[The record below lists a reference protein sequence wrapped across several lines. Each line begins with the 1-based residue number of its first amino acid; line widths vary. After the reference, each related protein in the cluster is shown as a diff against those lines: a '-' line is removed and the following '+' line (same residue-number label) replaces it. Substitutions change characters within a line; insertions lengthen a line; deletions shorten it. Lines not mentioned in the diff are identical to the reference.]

1 MAVVRAPRGD
11 RTVKRVL
18 EPEVMD
24 VPDQAIAYANADF
37 SDSNAAYVHDLIA
50 RYGDDLEHAVDLGC
64 GPGDVVI
71 RVARSQPL
79 ARLTAVDASPA
90 MLSIA
95 NEAIGRAGLTQRI
108 QLVQGRIPGLPIPP
122 RSFTAILTKD
132 MLHHMHDPQAL
143 WQEVQ
148 RLGRSGAAVYIMDL
162 MRPATLDL
170 AAEIVER
177 VAPREDPLLKTDFF
191 NSLCAAFTI
200 SEVHDQLKSAGLA
213 LDVEQ
218 VSERHMRI
226 CGRLANVAV
235 VK

>member
-1 MAVVRAPRGD
+1 
-11 RTVKRVL
+11 VKRVL

-37 SDSNAAYVHDLIA
+37 SDSNAAYVRDLIA
-50 RYGDDLEHAVDLGC
+50 MYGDELEQAVDLGC

-71 RVARSQPL
+71 RIARSQPL

-95 NEAIGRAGLTQRI
+95 NEAIGRAALAERI
-108 QLVQGRIPGLPIPP
+108 QLVQGRIPGLPVPP
-122 RSFTAILTKD
+122 RSFSAILSKD

-162 MRPATLDL
+162 MRPASPDL
-170 AAEIVER
+170 ASEIVER

-191 NSLCAAFTI
+191 NSLCAAFTL
-200 SEVHDQLKSAGLA
+200 SEVHDQLKAAGLA
-213 LDVEQ
+213 LEVEQ
-218 VSERHMRI
+218 VSDRHMRI
-226 CGRLANVAV
+226 SGRLADVAGA
-235 VK
+235 

>member
-1 MAVVRAPRGD
+1 
-11 RTVKRVL
+11 VKRVL

-37 SDSNAAYVHDLIA
+37 SDSNAAYVRDLIA
-50 RYGDDLEHAVDLGC
+50 KFGDDLEHAVDLGC
-64 GPGDVVI
+64 GPGDIVI

-79 ARLTAVDASPA
+79 AHLTAVDASPA

-95 NEAIGRAGLTQRI
+95 NEAVGRAGLTERI
-108 QLVQGRIPGLPIPP
+108 HLVQGRIPGLPIRP
-122 RSFTAILTKD
+122 RSFTAILSKD

-162 MRPATLDL
+162 MRPASPDL
-170 AAEIVER
+170 AAEIVQR
-177 VAPREDPLLKTDFF
+177 VAPGGSPLLKTDFF
-191 NSLCAAFTI
+191 NSLCAAFTL
-200 SEVHDQLKSAGLA
+200 SEVHDQLKSAGVA

-226 CGRLANVAV
+226 SGRLADVAV

>member
-1 MAVVRAPRGD
+1 
-11 RTVKRVL
+11 VKRVL

-24 VPDQAIAYANADF
+24 VPDQAIAYAKADF
-37 SDSNAAYVHDLIA
+37 SDSNAAYVRDLIA

-71 RVARSQPL
+71 RAARSQPL
-79 ARLTAVDASPA
+79 ARFTAVDASAA

-95 NEAIGRAGLTQRI
+95 IEAVSRAGLTERI
-108 QLVQGRIPGLPIPP
+108 LLMEGRIPGLPIPP
-122 RSFTAILTKD
+122 RSCTAILSKD
-132 MLHHMHDPQAL
+132 MLHHMHDPRAL

-162 MRPATLDL
+162 MRPASLDL
-170 AAEIVER
+170 AAEIVET
-177 VAPREDPLLKTDFF
+177 VAPREHPLLKTDFF

-226 CGRLANVAV
+226 SGRLANIAV

>member
-1 MAVVRAPRGD
+1 M
-11 RTVKRVL
+11 KRVL

-37 SDSNAAYVHDLIA
+37 SDSNAAYVRDLIA
-50 RYGDDLEHAVDLGC
+50 MFGDDLQHAVDLGC

-95 NEAIGRAGLTQRI
+95 SEAVGRAGLTERI
-108 QLVQGRIPGLPIPP
+108 HLVQGRIPGLPIPP
-122 RSFTAILTKD
+122 RSFTAILSKD

-162 MRPATLDL
+162 MRPASPDL
-170 AAEIVER
+170 AVEIVER
-177 VAPREDPLLKTDFF
+177 VAPGGDPLLKTDFY

-226 CGRLANVAV
+226 SGRLAKVAV

>member
-1 MAVVRAPRGD
+1 
-11 RTVKRVL
+11 
-18 EPEVMD
+18 MD

-37 SDSNAAYVHDLIA
+37 SDSNAAYVRDLIA
-50 RYGDDLEHAVDLGC
+50 KFGDDLEHAVDLGC

-79 ARLTAVDASPA
+79 ARLTAVDGSPA

-95 NEAIGRAGLTQRI
+95 NEAVGRAGLTQRI
-108 QLVQGRIPGLPIPP
+108 QLVQGRIPGLAIAP
-122 RSFTAILTKD
+122 RSFTAILSKD
-132 MLHHMHDPQAL
+132 MLHHMHDPQSL

-162 MRPATLDL
+162 MRPASPDL
-170 AAEIVER
+170 AAQIVER
-177 VAPREDPLLKTDFF
+177 VAPREVPLLKTDFF
-191 NSLCAAFTI
+191 NSLCAAFTV
-200 SEVHDQLKSAGLA
+200 SEVQDQLKSAGLG

-226 CGRLANVAV
+226 SGRLA
-235 VK
+235 

>member
-1 MAVVRAPRGD
+1 M
-11 RTVKRVL
+11 KRVL

-37 SDSNAAYVHDLIA
+37 SDSNGAYVRELIA
-50 RYGDDLEHAVDLGC
+50 MFGDDLEHAVDLGC

-71 RVARSQPL
+71 RIARSQPL
-79 ARLTAVDASPA
+79 ARLTAVDASQA

-95 NEAIGRAGLTQRI
+95 NEAVGRAGLAQRI

-122 RSFTAILTKD
+122 SSFSAILSKD

-148 RLGRSGAAVYIMDL
+148 RLGRPGAAVYIMDL
-162 MRPATLDL
+162 MRPASPDL

-177 VAPREDPLLKTDFF
+177 VAARGDPLLKTDFF
-191 NSLCAAFTI
+191 NSLCAAFTL
-200 SEVHDQLKSAGLA
+200 SEVRDQLKSAGLA

-226 CGRLANVAV
+226 SGRLANVAV
-235 VK
+235 AK

>member
-1 MAVVRAPRGD
+1 
-11 RTVKRVL
+11 VKRVL

-37 SDSNAAYVHDLIA
+37 SDSNAAYVRDLIA
-50 RYGDDLEHAVDLGC
+50 MYGDELEQAVDLGC

-71 RVARSQPL
+71 RIARSQPL

-95 NEAIGRAGLTQRI
+95 NEAIGRAALAERI
-108 QLVQGRIPGLPIPP
+108 QLVQGRIPGLPVPP
-122 RSFTAILTKD
+122 RSFSAILSKD

-162 MRPATLDL
+162 MRPASPDL
-170 AAEIVER
+170 AAEIAER
-177 VAPREDPLLKTDFF
+177 VAAREDPLLKTDFF
-191 NSLCAAFTI
+191 NSLCAAFTL
-200 SEVHDQLKSAGLA
+200 SEVHDQLKAAGLA
-213 LDVEQ
+213 LEVEQ
-218 VSERHMRI
+218 VSDRHMRI
-226 CGRLANVAV
+226 SGRLADVAGA
-235 VK
+235 

>member
-1 MAVVRAPRGD
+1 M
-11 RTVKRVL
+11 KRVL

-37 SDSNAAYVHDLIA
+37 SDSNAAFVRELIA
-50 RYGDDLEHAVDLGC
+50 MYGDDLEHAVDLGC
-64 GPGDVVI
+64 GPGDIVI
-71 RVARSQPL
+71 RVARSRPL
-79 ARLTAVDASPA
+79 ARLTAVDASQA

-95 NEAIGRAGLTQRI
+95 NEAVGRAGLAERI

-122 RSFTAILTKD
+122 RTFTAILSKD
-132 MLHHMHDPQAL
+132 MLHHMHEPHAL

-148 RLGRSGAAVYIMDL
+148 RLGRPGAAVYIMDL
-162 MRPATLDL
+162 MRPTSPDL

-177 VAPREDPLLKTDFF
+177 VAAREDPLLKTDFF

-213 LDVEQ
+213 LEVEQ

-226 CGRLANVAV
+226 SGRLANVAV

>member
-1 MAVVRAPRGD
+1 M
-11 RTVKRVL
+11 KRVL

-37 SDSNAAYVHDLIA
+37 SDSNGAYVRELIA
-50 RYGDDLEHAVDLGC
+50 MYGDDLEHAVDLGC
-64 GPGDVVI
+64 GPGDIVI
-71 RVARSQPL
+71 RIARSQPL
-79 ARLTAVDASPA
+79 ARLTAVDASQA

-95 NEAIGRAGLTQRI
+95 NEAVGRAGLAQRI

-122 RSFTAILTKD
+122 SSFSAILSKD

-148 RLGRSGAAVYIMDL
+148 RLGRPGAAVYIMDL
-162 MRPATLDL
+162 MRPASPDL

-177 VAPREDPLLKTDFF
+177 VAARGDPLLKTDFF
-191 NSLCAAFTI
+191 NSLFAAFTL
-200 SEVHDQLKSAGLA
+200 SEVRDQLKSAGLA

-226 CGRLANVAV
+226 SGRLANVAV
-235 VK
+235 AK

>member
-1 MAVVRAPRGD
+1 M
-11 RTVKRVL
+11 KRVL

-95 NEAIGRAGLTQRI
+95 NQAIGRAGLTERI
-108 QLVQGRIPGLPIPP
+108 QLVQGRIPGLPLPP

-143 WQEVQ
+143 WQELQ

-170 AAEIVER
+170 AAEMVER

-200 SEVHDQLKSAGLA
+200 AEVHDQLKSAGLA

-226 CGRLANVAV
+226 CGRLGNVAV